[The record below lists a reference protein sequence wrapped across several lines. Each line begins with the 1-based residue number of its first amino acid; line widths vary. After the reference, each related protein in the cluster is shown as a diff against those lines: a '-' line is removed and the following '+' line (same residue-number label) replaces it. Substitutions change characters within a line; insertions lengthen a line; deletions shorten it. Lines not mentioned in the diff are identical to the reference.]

1 MDSNTFGK
9 HLTFIMGLGEII
21 WGKTFVM
28 TVGSFQVFMEI
39 VTLTCVLHVKVNIFL
54 RTQICFVAPVD
65 PTKIPKDPD
74 DQWTFCMN
82 TPGCIEACVRA
93 RLGLLCSGLCSI
105 AREVTHAH
113 TRARARAA
121 HVELRERGR
130 EWPRVQHWKF
140 RHHRLDKR
148 REGTGRL
155 WPPRYHG
162 AGCICGM

>member
-1 MDSNTFGK
+1 MQQTMIRVKDPEASLKFYCE
-9 HLTFIMGLGEII
+9 GLGMSLLMYRDFPKWE
-21 WGKTFVM
+21 FSVY
-28 TVGSFQVFMEI
+28 
-39 VTLTCVLHVKVNIFL
+39 
-54 RTQICFVAPVD
+54 FVAPVD